1 MNNLMME
8 IRDRSNVLHKAT
20 ENTGFTKRL
29 LNKNATIESYAE
41 YIYNLYYVYQAIENN
56 LENLKDIETIA
67 PFATPELYRS
77 NFIKEDLKNIISTT
91 SFKPLSS
98 TIAYVDK
105 INHACAKNP
114 KLIIAHAYTRFLA
127 DLFGGRIFYS
137 LLKNHYNINN
147 DGLNYYS
154 YKDLGD
160 MKAYVMNY
168 HNMLNTLTL
177 TVEEKEEFIIEIC
190 NSYIYNMA
198 ISNELDS
205 KCF

>member
-1 MNNLMME
+1 MELMMKMKQG
-8 IRDRSNVLHKAT
+8 SWALHEAS
-20 ENTGFTKRL
+20 EHTGFIKKIVDGTASK
-29 LNKNATIESYAE
+29 EGYAE
-41 YIYNLYYVYQAIENN
+41 YLFNLSAMYKAIEDTIENN
-56 LENLKDIETIA
+56 LDNEVVKEFSTK
-67 PFATPELYRS
+67 ELYRYEL
-77 NFIKEDLKNIISTT
+77 IEKDLKYFAGEKYELLASTVAFVERMKEISD
-91 SFKPLSS
+91 SNPELVV
-98 TIAYVDK
+98 AY
-105 INHACAKNP
+105 
-114 KLIIAHAYTRFLA
+114 AYTRFLA

-137 LLKNHYNINN
+137 LLKDHYNINN